1 MTERND
7 EPARVA
13 PETPAEEQADHRL
26 AVVEG
31 LTLPYAAL
39 LTLQAGIPPLL
50 RIPYWP
56 GPCIFQSELGSG
68 TLQSTAAE
76 DALIRRSGQREG
88 YVLGSVR
95 QGPKTPPI
103 SAFVLRKTVGDVHL
117 IDAGNETL
125 DCFANSSLDT
135 FLASLLAFH
144 GAFDH
149 LLGVSEDREKH
160 VESFRQLLTKIDAP
174 CLESPDHYWPGWL
187 EAMK

>member
-1 MTERND
+1 MTEDSPATLPTDVED
-7 EPARVA
+7 E
-13 PETPAEEQADHRL
+13 DHRL
-26 AVVEG
+26 ASIEG

-39 LTLQAGIPPLL
+39 LGLQAGLPRLL

-68 TLQSTAAE
+68 TLHSTEAE
-76 DALIRRSGQREG
+76 DAVIRRSGAHQG
-88 YVLGSVR
+88 YIIGSVR
-95 QGPKTPPI
+95 QGPKTPPF
-103 SAFVLRKTVGDVHL
+103 SVFVLRKTVGDVYL
-117 IDAGNETL
+117 LDAGDETL

-149 LLGVSEDREKH
+149 LLGSGDEREKH
-160 VESFRQLLTKIDAP
+160 VESFRQLLEKIDAP